1 MQQLYL
7 DAMCIVA
14 RLGKPDIFLTFTCN
28 PKWEEIT
35 ENLLPGQTA
44 SDRPDLVA
52 RVFKMKL
59 EAIKKDIF
67 EDGVLG
73 KTVAYVYV
81 IEYQKR
87 GLPHAHFL
95 IHFADG
101 YKLHAS
107 FDIDSLISA
116 EIPDPDEDPELNYQ
130 SLHDAWALQYTKS

>member
-1 MQQLYL
+1 
-7 DAMCIVA
+7 
-14 RLGKPDIFLTFTCN
+14 
-28 PKWEEIT
+28 
-35 ENLLPGQTA
+35 
-44 SDRPDLVA
+44 
-52 RVFKMKL
+52 MKL

-67 EDGVLG
+67 EHGVLG

-101 YKLHAS
+101 YKLHTS

-116 EIPDPDEDPELNYQ
+116 EIPDPDEDPELYEIIKNCMMHGPCGVLNPNSPYE
-130 SLHDAWALQYTKS
+130 